1 MTDSALRLARLVTGA
16 SRAGRPDMT
25 ELTPEATEF
34 LLAATDQY
42 GLELLRVRPENIPGL
57 SNFSH
62 TFWYEDP
69 WVSSDVLFTLLFH
82 LAPDGRGLDY
92 GDTSFGGHYWT
103 FTEDYPVRLAAIIAK
118 LGAPGEA
125 APEPEETTE

>member
-1 MTDSALRLARLVTGA
+1 
-16 SRAGRPDMT
+16 MT

-34 LLAATDQY
+34 LLSATDKY

-62 TFWYEDP
+62 TFWYDDP

-82 LAPDGRGLDY
+82 LTPDGRGLEY

-103 FTEDYPVRLAAIIAK
+103 FTPDYPERLAAIVETF
-118 LGAPGEA
+118 APPNDDTPDAPTPVA
-125 APEPEETTE
+125 ATPDDATPEPMEPAE

>member
-1 MTDSALRLARLVTGA
+1 MSDSALRLSRVVTGA

-34 LLAATDQY
+34 LLGATDKY

-57 SNFSH
+57 STFSH
-62 TFWYEDP
+62 TFWYDDP

-103 FTEDYPVRLAAIIAK
+103 FTPDYPERLAGIIDK
-118 LGAPGEA
+118 LGAPQ
-125 APEPEETTE
+125 ETMEIAE